1 MVIKQIKPDWWSLSS
16 DDGVQRFIW
25 FGRTR
30 EEVLAKF
37 RSWLR
42 WHDLERVRVN
52 HGL

>member
-16 DDGVQRFIW
+16 DDGIIKLIW

-42 WHDLERVRVN
+42 WHDLERVRVR
-52 HGL
+52 HGM